1 MLRPEGFS
9 QQWEVT
15 AHDAANVV
23 LRDGCEFGGQ
33 RRCRSGVLSYEDVV
47 GIHAAKVGV
56 GDPFHRSAS
65 KRKQTQRAAATTS
78 TEESLRPEGFSQQW
92 VVTAHDAANVVQGD
106 GCEFGGQRRR
116 RSGQSRGRR
125 RLLKK
130 QDNTAVS
137 ARCAWAVPV
146 RVGMLGTSWE
156 LERFL

>member
-1 MLRPEGFS
+1 MRMSLAFTRHSMVFMNPSIVVPQSKNKHNNARPLPLALKTMLRPEGFS
-9 QQWEVT
+9 QQWM
-15 AHDAANVV
+15 
-23 LRDGCEFGGQ
+23 
-33 RRCRSGVLSYEDVV
+33 
-47 GIHAAKVGV
+47 
-56 GDPFHRSAS
+56 
-65 KRKQTQRAAATTS
+65 
-78 TEESLRPEGFSQQW
+78 
-92 VVTAHDAANVVQGD
+92 VTAHDAANVVQGD